1 MHILSW
7 LDILFCLIWILLI
20 TAWII
25 LDNKKEI
32 YNG

>member
-7 LDILFCLIWILLI
+7 LDILFCLFWILLI
-20 TAWII
+20 TTWII
-25 LDNKKEI
+25 LDNKEEI